1 MYSRQIDGKP
11 LTFGVSGLLYKANVL
26 MYDRQSESLWSQV
39 RREAVAGPMTGTKLQ
54 VLPSTLT
61 TWDKWHKKHPD
72 TEVLSPDTGYQ
83 RDYRRDPYAD
93 YYESRRGMFS
103 FFKSGPGEQEKELV
117 AGVTLDAKAKAYP
130 LELLRKKKTLTDTLS
145 GWKLTLTFDPSTD
158 QLAIRDDAGNEVPHI
173 TVYWFV
179 WKGMYPETDRFG
191 KSQAGAR

>member
-1 MYSRQIDGKP
+1 MYSRQIDGKQ
-11 LTFGVSGLLYKANVL
+11 LSFGVSGLLYKANVL

-39 RREAVAGPMTGTKLQ
+39 RREAVAGTMTGTKLQ

-145 GWKLTLTFDPSTD
+145 GRKLTLTIDPSTD